1 MKKLISKKEIYDLKE
16 ENADEKR
23 DEEEGK
29 RE

>member
-16 ENADEKR
+16 ENADEER